1 MAARKTGAGTWIDL
15 CLSALAT
22 AWVITFVATTGLV
35 AALAVEAVWDKTA
48 YMQTLQHVVITD
60 PPY

>member
-1 MAARKTGAGTWIDL
+1 MIDL

-22 AWVITFVATTGLV
+22 AWLITFVATTGLV
-35 AALAVEAVWDKTA
+35 AALAAETVWDQA
-48 YMQTLQHVVITD
+48 VYEQTMQHVVIAE